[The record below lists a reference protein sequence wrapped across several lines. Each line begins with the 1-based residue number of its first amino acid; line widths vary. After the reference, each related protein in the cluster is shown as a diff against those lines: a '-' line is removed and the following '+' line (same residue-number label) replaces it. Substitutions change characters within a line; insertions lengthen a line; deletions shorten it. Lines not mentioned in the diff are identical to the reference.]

1 MRSALFTI
9 ACAAA
14 LLAAGCDTR
23 TRENP
28 FDPLNPNTAGR
39 PEWLTAGARD
49 GFVDLRWVDG
59 GLPGIEG
66 FTVLRGL
73 SPDTL
78 EVVTEVP
85 PGYRLFRDVGLAR
98 GVTYYFAVG
107 FRFHGQEPL
116 LTAIERATPGPDVPW
131 ALDEESSPLALLSA
145 DGRAVLSREAPG
157 ADLVDLSVEPSSGRA
172 WCVDYAR
179 GRAVVYN
186 KDGNLD
192 RTVSGF
198 AYPTRISVDL
208 LTGGAWI
215 VSFDEGTLTRYDTAG
230 RISVVDTA
238 LVGPLDVEAS
248 PIGGCWVSDMLGLVH
263 RYSPTGEH
271 ETVAQVARPSA
282 LSIAPD
288 NSVWLTDP
296 VEDEVV
302 KVSTE
307 GVIARAG
314 GFDGPFG
321 VAATP
326 DGGCWVADRERV
338 CKVDSDGSLV
348 LTVEG
353 FKGARS
359 VAFNTRTGE
368 CWVADA
374 LGDGILKIG
383 EDGAIEGDVT
393 PVTGPFVI
401 AGRWGSPSR

>member
-1 MRSALFTI
+1 MRLLLLAF
-9 ACAAA
+9 ACTFAA
-14 LLAAGCDTR
+14 LTSGCDTR

-28 FDPLNPNTAGR
+28 FDPRNPTTAGR

-66 FTVLRGL
+66 FTIFRGL

-78 EVVTEVP
+78 EVVTEIP

-116 LTAIERATPGPDVPW
+116 LTAIDRATPGPDVPW
-131 ALDEESSPLALLSA
+131 ALDSGDSPLVLFSA
-145 DGRAVLSREAPG
+145 DGRAVLSRGAFG
-157 ADLVDLSVEPSSGRA
+157 ADLVDLSVDSYSGSA
-172 WCVDYAR
+172 WCVDYMA
-179 GRAVVYN
+179 GRVIIYD

-192 RTVSGF
+192 RTRNGF
-198 AYPTRISVDL
+198 GLPTRISVD
-208 LTGGAWI
+208 TADGGAWI
-215 VSFDEGTLTRYDTAG
+215 VSFDEGTLTRYDSAG

-248 PIGGCWVSDMLGLVH
+248 PIGGCWVSDELGLVH
-263 RYSPTGEH
+263 RYSTTGEH
-271 ETVAQVARPSA
+271 ATVAQVARPVV
-282 LSIAPD
+282 LSSGPG

-296 VEDEVV
+296 VEDEAVR
-302 KVSTE
+302 VSTD

-338 CKVDSDGSLV
+338 YRVDSEGGIV
-348 LTVEG
+348 ITVGG

-374 LGDGILKIG
+374 LDDRILQVSADGVVR
-383 EDGAIEGDVT
+383 ESTTQVAD
-393 PVTGPFVI
+393 PFVI
-401 AGRWGSPSR
+401 AGRWGSPNP